1 MPFPAFFLPIFGK
14 KVEHLACFCN
24 SKTAAKPQQNRS
36 KTAAK
41 PQDMATIKLYLDTR
55 ENTGDGTE
63 RGRKRTCCWSW
74 TNSRGK

>member
-14 KVEHLACFCN
+14 KVEHFACFCN
-24 SKTAAKPQQNRS
+24 S